1 MRKFLYGRNLIYGAE
16 IQVSELTDLNCIKGI
31 RCLKSTNS
39 GI

>member
-31 RCLKSTNS
+31 RLKSTNS